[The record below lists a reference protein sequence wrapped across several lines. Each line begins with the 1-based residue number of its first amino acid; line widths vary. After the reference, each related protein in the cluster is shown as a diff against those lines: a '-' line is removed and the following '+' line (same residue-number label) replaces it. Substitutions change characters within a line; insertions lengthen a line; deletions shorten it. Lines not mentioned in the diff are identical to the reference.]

1 MMRSLK
7 NLIVGAVGGAIL
19 GVLFAP
25 KKGADLRKEIQ
36 KDPVNAV
43 KGAAKTMG
51 DDISCTAK
59 AVSNDEKVKK
69 GVKKTKELAN
79 KAKDKAEKLYNENVP
94 KDKRKKISNTI
105 DKTVDKAKSL
115 AKKLKKS
122 K

>member
-1 MMRSLK
+1 MSKTLKSLVAGI
-7 NLIVGAVGGAIL
+7 LGGAVL

-25 KKGADLRKEIQ
+25 KKGTELRKEIQ

-69 GVKKTKELAN
+69 GLNKAKEIAN

-94 KDKRKKISNTI
+94 KDKRKKISKTI
-105 DKTVDKAKSL
+105 DKGVKKAKDL
-115 AKKLKKS
+115 GKKLKD
-122 K
+122 